1 MKSTFIILLFC
12 CSFFRSYSQFSDYI
26 FDDVSI
32 EELQMTDCPFEPGAP
47 AMIIAERCELV
58 NEAQAPYHVSRINK
72 RIKILSKEGLAYG
85 NFEME
90 YLVRYTEISTFN
102 ALVYNL
108 KDGEIVVEKVKLS
121 DILIT
126 KIDKSTSK
134 YSVSLPNVQVGSVV
148 DIFYKRHDENTMPIQ
163 PWYFQSEIPCCWSEY
178 ISKIKKKATYIYHY
192 TDFLPFTVNTIQNP
206 PEGGNIRGGNIVN
219 RFVVENAPSYHLS
232 EPFILRPQ
240 NQLSKIEL
248 VFNAYN
254 ENSIWGNA
262 IKPLTWNEIRDN
274 LLMNPY
280 LGKVINKGRFLRDPL
295 KDVLSNCPDFEDSLR
310 KVYEYIRQTVKSNG
324 YRNIYGANLQK
335 TLTEKSGN
343 TGEINLLLITALREA
358 GFDCHPLL
366 LPTNEEAPS
375 SKTDPGNNGISYLVA
390 AIFKD
395 STYYILDASNR
406 QIAFNTLPS
415 KCLNGDG
422 FLISDH
428 NHNAWIPLLRNERFE
443 TRTKISYSWTPENQ
457 DTVNV
462 EKSSFS
468 LSANMLRYLVMEEGE
483 DEYVKIRKSDY
494 QEYNI
499 STPQYTGLAET
510 DNPFV
515 ENFSFTRKAIDYN
528 STDNYFLHAMPFD
541 VYVENP
547 FDAIKR
553 DFRID
558 FLAPTVKITD
568 VSIRIPDGYKIVNL
582 PESYTYKDTYT
593 DLVFDFSV
601 SKSADEREITVHSGI
616 QITGYSYA
624 QEEYDR
630 IRQFFAE
637 IVKAQNTFIELQ
649 KL

>member
-1 MKSTFIILLFC
+1 MKTSFIFFLVCGLF
-12 CSFFRSYSQFSDYI
+12 FFSYGQFSHYA
-26 FDDVSI
+26 FGDVTT
-32 EELQMTDCPFEPGAP
+32 EELLLKDCPFEPGAP
-47 AMIIAERCELV
+47 AMILAERCELI
-58 NEAQAPYHVSRINK
+58 NEATAPYHVSRINK
-72 RIKILSKEGLAYG
+72 RIKILTNEGLFYG

-90 YLVRYTEISTFN
+90 YLVRYTEISMFN
-102 ALVYNL
+102 AYVYNL
-108 KDGEIVVEKVKLS
+108 IDGEIVVEKLKLS

-134 YSVSLPNVQVGSVV
+134 YSVSLPNVKVGSVV
-148 DIFYKRHDENTMPIQ
+148 DIFYKRQDENLMPIQ

-178 ISKIKKKATYIYHY
+178 ISKIQKKATYIYHY
-192 TDFLPFTVNTIQNP
+192 TDFLPFTVNTIKNTSQSVDIK
-206 PEGGNIRGGNIVN
+206 GGNIIN

-232 EPFILRPQ
+232 ESFILRPQ

-262 IKPLTWNEIRDN
+262 IKPVTWNEIRDN
-274 LLMNPY
+274 LLINPF

-295 KDVLSNCPDFEDSLR
+295 KEVLANSSDFEDSLR
-310 KVYEYIRQTVKSNG
+310 KVYEYIRQNVKSNG
-324 YRNIYGANLQK
+324 YRNIYASNLQK
-335 TLTEKSGN
+335 TLTEKSGS

-390 AIFKD
+390 AIFTD

-406 QIAFNTLPS
+406 QIAFNTLSS

-428 NHNAWIPLLRNERFE
+428 NHNEWIPLLRNERTE
-443 TRTKISYSWTPENQ
+443 TQTKIFYSWTPENQ
-457 DTVNV
+457 VTVNV

-468 LSANMLRYLVMEEGE
+468 LSANRLRYLLMEEGE
-483 DEYVKIRKSDY
+483 DEYIKIRKSDY
-494 QEYNI
+494 QEYII

-515 ENFSFTRKAIDYN
+515 ENFSFAVKAIDYN
-528 STDNYFLHAMPFD
+528 STDNYFLQAMPFD
-541 VYVENP
+541 MYVENP

-558 FLAPTVKITD
+558 FLAPTIKNTD
-568 VSIRIPDGYKIVNL
+568 VTIQIPDGYKIVNL
-582 PESYTYKDTYT
+582 PESYTYKDTNT

-601 SKSADEREITVHSGI
+601 VASADERGIKVHSAI
-616 QITGYSYA
+616 QIIGFSYA
-624 QEEYDR
+624 QEEYNR

-637 IVKAQNTFIELQ
+637 IVKTQNTFIELQ